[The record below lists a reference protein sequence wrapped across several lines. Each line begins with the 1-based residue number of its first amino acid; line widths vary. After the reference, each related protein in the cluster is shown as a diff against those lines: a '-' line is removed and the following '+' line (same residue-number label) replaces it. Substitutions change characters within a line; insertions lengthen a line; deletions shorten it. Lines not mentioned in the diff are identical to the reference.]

1 MYHPAYPIYRLITK
15 AVESRKPCCAIQ
27 PGKRMK
33 QILKN
38 LVRDDSGQDMIEYA
52 LVSTLL
58 ALSLL
63 AVIRSYNVHVVNI
76 FGGIGTSLTN
86 AIS

>member
-1 MYHPAYPIYRLITK
+1 
-15 AVESRKPCCAIQ
+15 
-27 PGKRMK
+27 MK
-33 QILKN
+33 QILRN

-76 FGGIGTSLTN
+76 FSGLGTSLTN